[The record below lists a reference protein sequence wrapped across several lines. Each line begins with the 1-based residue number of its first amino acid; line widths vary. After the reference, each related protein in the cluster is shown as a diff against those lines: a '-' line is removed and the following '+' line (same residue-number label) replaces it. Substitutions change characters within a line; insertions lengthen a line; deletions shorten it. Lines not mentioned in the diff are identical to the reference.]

1 MTTASTASL
10 PVLSPNPSG
19 NAWVSAED
27 APLRDDARRLRF
39 KQSGGIL
46 VVDALYDR
54 NCQWCSGRGKV
65 IRNGTEK
72 PCDCALARGQVFI
85 RSLSVM
91 GTPTTSELPKPL
103 PEPRHNQRRAQIERL
118 DAEIAALTARAGDA
132 RAKHDAAVAE
142 KKAALDAAHLA
153 LGALQHEIDTH
164 NAEGRSQ
171 RAQAAELRRQADEL
185 DRRAEK
191 SFHAATSMA
200 SSMFVNARSGFIC
213 DGLPSLAAAAEA
225 ALGAVT
231 RAEAERERVARH
243 FEKQLRPLT
252 NRRASISAR
261 LG

>member
-118 DAEIAALTARAGDA
+118 DAEIAALATRAGDA

-153 LGALQHEIDTH
+153 LDAAHLALDAAQHEIDAH

-191 SFHAATSMA
+191 SFHAATSI
-200 SSMFVNARSGFIC
+200 RK
-213 DGLPSLAAAAEA
+213 DLPPLTAAAEA

-231 RAEAERERVARH
+231 RAEADRDRVAKH
-243 FEKQLRPLT
+243 FEKQIRPLA
-252 NRRASISAR
+252 NRHASISAR